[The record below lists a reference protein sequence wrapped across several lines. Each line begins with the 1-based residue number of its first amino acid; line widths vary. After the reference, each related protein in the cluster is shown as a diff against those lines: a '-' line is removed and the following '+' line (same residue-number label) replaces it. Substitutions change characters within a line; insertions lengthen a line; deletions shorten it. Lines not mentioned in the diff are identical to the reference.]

1 MNFRQTQPN
10 FSRGE
15 LGPQLYGRF
24 DADVWQASV
33 REARN
38 VFVLKFGGLTKRP
51 GTRLVGEVLDD
62 SAPNRLIP
70 FQFSTTQTYALEM
83 GQGYMTPCAFGG
95 RVLQEELEITAIT
108 NAANAQLTVAYH
120 GYSVGDPVWLST
132 VDGDLG
138 SFLNNRV
145 WRVVTVVDENNFTI
159 DADTSGEA
167 AFSGA
172 TGGITRTAAP
182 DPDPVAPTV
191 PPPSEPEPDPDV
203 GGGGGGGFGGDG
215 ATLEEY

>member
-70 FQFSTTQTYALEM
+70 FQFSTSQTYALEM
-83 GQGYMTPCAFGG
+83 GQGYMAPCAFGG
-95 RVLQEELEITAIT
+95 RLLEDELQITAIT
-108 NAANAQLTVAYH
+108 NAIEAKITAEYH
-120 GYSVGDPVWLST
+120 GYAEQDRVWLT
-132 VDGDLG
+132 GIEGELG
-138 SFLNNRV
+138 EFLNNRN
-145 WRVVTVVDENNFTI
+145 WRVVNVIDDNNFEI
-159 DADTSGEA
+159 DADTSAQA
-167 AFSGA
+167 AFTES
-172 TGGITRTAAP
+172 TGGITR
-182 DPDPVAPTV
+182 VAPPA
-191 PPPSEPEPDPDV
+191 PPPPPPPVPTPTPEPTEPQV
-203 GGGGGGGFGGDG
+203 GGGGGGGFGGRTDR
-215 ATLEEY
+215 LEEY